1 MKRVPLMLPF
11 LLLALRGQAAEP
23 VRITLA
29 EAIRLALLH
38 NHNLLATRTTIEQS
52 QAQEITAGLRPN
64 PVLSGAWQPPPLFKP
79 QEGSTQVGLGLS
91 YTFELGKRGRRIEAA
106 RDATQVTRSQVG
118 DSERSLA
125 LQVATQFI
133 NVQLAESTLELSR
146 QNLKSF
152 QDAVGISET
161 RYERGSISEND
172 FLKIKLQLLQFET
185 DVQQAQ
191 LAGTQALS
199 DLRQLLGYESVPP
212 DYDVTGPFDHQPL
225 KVDLAELQKVAS
237 SNRPDLRAAEQG
249 LTAAESQHELA
260 KVNARPDVTLSAN
273 YFNSAGLNVALLG
286 VSVPVPIFDRN
297 QGRSCADAVRQRT
310 CNGTPLL
317 DSKKAKAPSPRA
329 SRLARSAWSRWNE
342 ISAGRSAE
350 LSSRISWVALPR
362 TPGVV
367 SRSCSRKTSVP
378 HSSQGWSAPF
388 TSRSAAALGPCFK
401 YGASRVFISRIFT
414 SSSGVAVEICQAAG
428 TLQPAHTATFRLLS
442 GIELFLGG
450 QFSSSSRPAAWQSPS
465 RRNPPG
471 RRSPSIR

>member
-1 MKRVPLMLPF
+1 MLPF

-161 RYERGSISEND
+161 RYERGGISEND

-297 QGRSCADAVRQRT
+297 QGEVARTQSVRVQAQQQHAAVLGQVKTEVKDAYEALQTSDRVARDYESGYLDIAQKSRDISEYAYRRGAASLLDFLDAERSYRATQLGYRQAIAAHLLASEQVRQAV
-310 CNGTPLL
+310 GT
-317 DSKKAKAPSPRA
+317 
-329 SRLARSAWSRWNE
+329 RS
-342 ISAGRSAE
+342 
-350 LSSRISWVALPR
+350 
-362 TPGVV
+362 
-367 SRSCSRKTSVP
+367 
-378 HSSQGWSAPF
+378 
-388 TSRSAAALGPCFK
+388 
-401 YGASRVFISRIFT
+401 
-414 SSSGVAVEICQAAG
+414 
-428 TLQPAHTATFRLLS
+428 LQ
-442 GIELFLGG
+442 
-450 QFSSSSRPAAWQSPS
+450 
-465 RRNPPG
+465 
-471 RRSPSIR
+471 

>member
-1 MKRVPLMLPF
+1 MISKPDAR
-11 LLLALRGQAAEP
+11 R
-23 VRITLA
+23 
-29 EAIRLALLH
+29 
-38 NHNLLATRTTIEQS
+38 
-52 QAQEITAGLRPN
+52 
-64 PVLSGAWQPPPLFKP
+64 PPPLFKA
-79 QEGSTQVGLGLS
+79 QEGSTLLGLGLS

-161 RYERGSISEND
+161 RYERGGISEND

-260 KVNARPDVTLSAN
+260 KVNARPDVTLSAD

-297 QGRSCADAVRQRT
+297 QGEVARTQSVRVQAQQQHAAVLGQVKTEVKDAYEALQTSDRVARDYESGYLDIAQKSRDISEYAYRRGAASLLDFLDAERSYRATQLGYRQAIAAHLLASEQVRQAV
-310 CNGTPLL
+310 GT
-317 DSKKAKAPSPRA
+317 
-329 SRLARSAWSRWNE
+329 RS
-342 ISAGRSAE
+342 
-350 LSSRISWVALPR
+350 
-362 TPGVV
+362 
-367 SRSCSRKTSVP
+367 
-378 HSSQGWSAPF
+378 
-388 TSRSAAALGPCFK
+388 
-401 YGASRVFISRIFT
+401 
-414 SSSGVAVEICQAAG
+414 
-428 TLQPAHTATFRLLS
+428 LQ
-442 GIELFLGG
+442 
-450 QFSSSSRPAAWQSPS
+450 
-465 RRNPPG
+465 
-471 RRSPSIR
+471 